1 MRSEAQGEAVERG
14 KVGAQLFRNSQ
25 KLFRGEPGN
34 ALQVTTLRRASERA
48 QPPERVGEGNAM
60 RGDGGA
66 VERRLAGSPALR
78 NSQKLF
84 RLFRNSQKLFRG
96 APSNSAQVTT
106 LRRASERAQPPERV
120 GEGNAMRGDGGVVER
135 RSAGAPLSGTA
146 KSCSGSA
153 RPSSRQRGGPKQT
166 EA

>member
-34 ALQVTTLRRASERA
+34 SARVTTLRQASERA

-60 RGDGGA
+60 RGDGG
-66 VERRLAGSPALR
+66 G
-78 NSQKLF
+78 
-84 RLFRNSQKLFRG
+84 
-96 APSNSAQVTT
+96 
-106 LRRASERAQPPERV
+106 
-120 GEGNAMRGDGGVVER
+120 VER

>member
-14 KVGAQLFRNSQ
+14 KVDAQLFRNSQ
-25 KLFRGEPGN
+25 KLFRGEPGDTD
-34 ALQVTTLRRASERA
+34 QVTTLRRASERA
-48 QPPERVGEGNAM
+48 QPPEWVGEGNAM

-66 VERRLAGSPALR
+66 VERRSAGSPALR

-106 LRRASERAQPPERV
+106 LRQASERAQPPERV
-120 GEGNAMRGDGGVVER
+120 GEGNAMRGDGGGVER

-146 KSCSGSA
+146 
-153 RPSSRQRGGPKQT
+153 
-166 EA
+166 